1 MNNAMPARGCR
12 RHTANKSLKIARPAD
27 GELDPPTS
35 HRMAWLYVLTLVVP
49 AVLGFLAGL
58 VGLVAAL
65 RGTHQDELL
74 F

>member
-27 GELDPPTS
+27 GELDPPRLT
-35 HRMAWLYVLTLVVP
+35 AW
-49 AVLGFLAGL
+49 LGFLAGL
-58 VGLVAAL
+58 GGLVAAL